1 MTIIR
6 YKIQTNTIIIPRHS
20 GGLGLVACTLE
31 MAETGQ
37 NSERDRDWTGSSTRP
52 GILWSMGENK
62 DSISLTD
69 LGLLWTERKF
79 PWSAKLD
86 SQLLGMESP
95 FCKRER
101 GEMESGGSLD
111 LTSVMCLHSAET
123 GASRAW
129 PSW

>member
-1 MTIIR
+1 M
-6 YKIQTNTIIIPRHS
+6 
-20 GGLGLVACTLE
+20 VACTLE

-86 SQLLGMESP
+86 SQPLGMESP

-101 GEMESGGSLD
+101 GEVESGGSLD
-111 LTSVMCLHSAET
+111 LTSVTDIHSADT
-123 GASRAW
+123 GAMPAGLGPADRSD
-129 PSW
+129 